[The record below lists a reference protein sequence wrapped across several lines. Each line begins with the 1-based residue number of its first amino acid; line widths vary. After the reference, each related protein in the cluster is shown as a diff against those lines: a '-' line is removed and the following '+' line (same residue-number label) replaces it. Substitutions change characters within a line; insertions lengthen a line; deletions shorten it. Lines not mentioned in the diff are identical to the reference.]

1 MCSSKCINNFSSIQK
16 NSKPPPPPTTNLQ
29 TPMIVRLEIGRRGCT
44 YYLGCTVSSKCKKGN
59 IRMISIRFNGS
70 FIFLLLVYFNMLS
83 VGLYTLP

>member
-16 NSKPPPPPTTNLQ
+16 NSKPPPPPPHQTVQ

-59 IRMISIRFNGS
+59 SLMISIRFNGS
-70 FIFLLLVYFNMLS
+70 FYFLT
-83 VGLYTLP
+83 VGVL